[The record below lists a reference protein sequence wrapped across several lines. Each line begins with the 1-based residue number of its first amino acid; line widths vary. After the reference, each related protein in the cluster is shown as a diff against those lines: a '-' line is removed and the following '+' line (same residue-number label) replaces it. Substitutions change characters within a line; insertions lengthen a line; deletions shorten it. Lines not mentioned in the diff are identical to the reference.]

1 MESIQMMQSK
11 LLIQRRV
18 QPFLARLSKDNVI
31 LFGLLA
37 FLSVVMTLFILMP
50 LWAMLKK
57 AFRMQ
62 TENL

>member
-1 MESIQMMQSK
+1 MESTQMMQSK

-18 QPFLARLSKDNVI
+18 TPFLARLSKDNVI

-57 AFRMQ
+57 KCSERRR
-62 TENL
+62 